1 MALLNG
7 HEGGSR
13 IMIEARG
20 ITKHFGPFVAVKDV
34 SFTVGRG
41 TILGIIGPNGAGK
54 TTTMRILTGF
64 LPATA
69 GEARVAGFDVFEQ
82 PMEVKKR
89 VGYLPETPPLYT
101 ELTVGDYLSFVAEI
115 RGVPRRGRWSRI
127 GEVMDR
133 VGLTGWE
140 RRILGS
146 LSKGYR
152 QRVGLA
158 QALIHDPPVLIL
170 DEPTSGLDP
179 AQNVGI
185 RELITEI
192 GSERT
197 VVLSTHIL
205 AEVEATCTE
214 VVVINR
220 GSVAASGSLEQVRT
234 QATGGVRYHVELQGT
249 DVARGVGAIDEVE
262 LVEPSDTA
270 DGFQLLVVR
279 APADPRPAIAALAQR
294 SGWTLRAMER
304 IQPSLEEAFLAI
316 VGREESTIS
325 GSQP

>member
-1 MALLNG
+1 
-7 HEGGSR
+7 
-13 IMIEARG
+13 MIEARG
-20 ITKHFGPFVAVKDV
+20 ITKHYGPFVAVKDV
-34 SFTVGRG
+34 SFTVGKG
-41 TILGIIGPNGAGK
+41 TILGFIGPNGAGK

-69 GEARVAGFDVFEQ
+69 GDALVAGFDVFEQ

-89 VGYLPETPPLYT
+89 VGYLPEAPPLYA

-115 RGVPRRGRWSRI
+115 RGVPSRGRWRRI
-127 GEVMDR
+127 GEVMER

-140 RRILGS
+140 RRIVGS

-158 QALIHDPPVLIL
+158 QALVHDPPVLIL

-185 RELITEI
+185 RELISEI

-205 AEVEATCTE
+205 AEVEATCDD
-214 VVVINR
+214 VVVITK
-220 GSVAASGSLEQVRT
+220 GHVAARGSLEQVRT
-234 QATGGVRYHVELQGT
+234 QATGGVRYHVELRGEG
-249 DVARGVGAIDEVE
+249 VAKGVGALDLVE
-262 LVEPSDTA
+262 RVEPSEGS
-270 DGFQLLVVR
+270 DGYLRLVVR
-279 APADPRPAIAALAQR
+279 AAEDPRPAIAALATR
-294 SGWTLRAMER
+294 SGWSLRAMER
-304 IQPSLEEAFLAI
+304 VQPSLEEAFLAI
-316 VGREESTIS
+316 VGREEASHA